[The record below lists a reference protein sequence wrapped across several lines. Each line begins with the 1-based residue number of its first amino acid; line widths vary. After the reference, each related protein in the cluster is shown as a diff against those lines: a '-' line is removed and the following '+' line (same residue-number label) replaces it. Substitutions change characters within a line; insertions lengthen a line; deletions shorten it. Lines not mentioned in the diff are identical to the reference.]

1 VLARNL
7 RVESA
12 RRRRCRQL
20 ACTHRTGDQ
29 AATDRNGPADRD
41 REIIEGIK
49 QGSTATAVLA
59 AIHGRSVSELWAALV
74 MLPIAYGDATL
85 EDLEPQDAR
94 KTLASPAV
102 LDPTS
107 LSVLA
112 LLGDEVAQVVLRTLP
127 GSQIAQATLE
137 DADRGVRTGAASD
150 VRYADRVGCRP
161 RGLRSGR
168 VPIKGRGEVTRTTRP
183 DRRRRSPEACCPSSR
198 LMRRWSPKRSLAIV
212 STRWR
217 GRRSSSSWLRR
228 CGSSR

>member
-1 VLARNL
+1 VLALNL

-12 RRRRCRQL
+12 RRRRCRRL

-29 AATDRNGPADRD
+29 AAADRNGPADRD

-59 AIHGRSVSELWAALV
+59 TIHGRSVSELWAALA

-85 EDLEPQDAR
+85 EDLELRDAR

-112 LLGDEVAQVVLRTLP
+112 LLGDEVAQVVLRALP
-127 GSQIAQATLE
+127 GSQIA
-137 DADRGVRTGAASD
+137 GH
-150 VRYADRVGCRP
+150 P
-161 RGLRSGR
+161 
-168 VPIKGRGEVTRTTRP
+168 
-183 DRRRRSPEACCPSSR
+183 RRRRPRCPNRGGVGCPLRRSRRMPATGQRCPS
-198 LMRRWSPKRSLAIV
+198 
-212 STRWR
+212 
-217 GRRSSSSWLRR
+217 
-228 CGSSR
+228 